1 MALTAPPPPQ
11 PWAKQIV
18 SETWHCIARVPR
30 DLLLRD
36 TIVGDPNSFAQ
47 MCSLSY
53 ASRESPSERSTK
65 TEVVNRPLPNI
76 PTADSGENVPDV
88 ESTGATV
95 DNFRKGLEL
104 LTDDRTCEEYYQR
117 LGWSTGPF
125 ARQPAR
131 KQTRQFWVS
140 KGAAGARWLAKRLAT
155 ESHVDVLEAVASLLA
170 DFGEKSVSPIVHELD
185 DKPTR
190 DQAEVLLKALG
201 WIEAPSNATAIS
213 RELVQ
218 RILEKY
224 TADKDADVRAAAYSA
239 TRLLPDDAAAELLT
253 RRRAV
258 EFDPDA
264 RDAINEALS
273 GRD

>member
-1 MALTAPPPPQ
+1 
-11 PWAKQIV
+11 
-18 SETWHCIARVPR
+18 
-30 DLLLRD
+30 
-36 TIVGDPNSFAQ
+36 

-53 ASRESPSERSTK
+53 ASRESRSEPSTK
-65 TEVVNRPLPNI
+65 TEGVDRPLPNNPVVDLAEI
-76 PTADSGENVPDV
+76 VGDV
-88 ESTGATV
+88 QSTGANLKIAV
-95 DNFRKGLEL
+95 ANIRKGLEL
-104 LTDDRTCEEYYQR
+104 LIDDRTCEEYYQR

-170 DFGEKSVSPIVHELD
+170 DFGEKSVSPIVRELD

-201 WIEAPSNATAIS
+201 WIEAPSNATAVC
-213 RELVQ
+213 REFVQ

-224 TADKDADVRAAAYSA
+224 AADKDADVRAAAYSA
-239 TRLLPDDAAAELLT
+239 TRILPDDAATELLT

-258 EFDPDA
+258 EIDPDA

-273 GRD
+273 VRD